1 MSVLGIW
8 LQSNYG
14 DIGEMWLGGER
25 IIWLGRTE
33 YLEKILK
40 PSPGNYNFRMT
51 SDGRLDVLDMSSKG
65 ILFNKDYDNWYNNR
79 KYFTK
84 AISSPVFLRQSVKY
98 INSLFLEMEKY
109 WEDLERRNI

>member
-1 MSVLGIW
+1 MLIFSLQDFVYLGLTFVTGYVINFYLNYFRRSDRLPGPLPLPIIGNLHQYTKDMSVLGNW

-51 SDGRLDVLDMSSKG
+51 SDGRLDVL
-65 ILFNKDYDNWYNNR
+65 
-79 KYFTK
+79 
-84 AISSPVFLRQSVKY
+84 
-98 INSLFLEMEKY
+98 
-109 WEDLERRNI
+109 